1 MLKIKALVNKLHS
14 VETLGCASVICSDK
28 TGTITENK
36 MTVKHI
42 YTDFKEFDVS
52 GTGYKISGEITI
64 GGKSVNPKSYPNL
77 LKLFECSVLCS
88 TAKIESKRVFNKNQ
102 RGMLKSDGE
111 WTVYGD
117 PTETALLIAAA
128 KVNVTKEKII
138 GLRKVSEIP
147 FDSERKMMSIIHD
160 VDGLAVMITKGD
172 IDAILECAAW
182 MKKESEVYP
191 LVNED
196 KIEIR
201 RQAELF
207 AEQGFSVT
215 ALAYK
220 LNEVKISEYSNG
232 SNEDNM
238 VFVGLTADKK
248 NS

>member
-1 MLKIKALVNKLHS
+1 MKHYYINN
-14 VETLGCASVICSDK
+14 EVISDK
-28 TGTITENK
+28 NIDLEQDSYQELLTFEALCNN
-36 MTVKHI
+36 
-42 YTDFKEFDVS
+42 EVS
-52 GTGYKISGEITI
+52 EELATKFARI
-64 GGKSVNPKSYPNL
+64 G
-77 LKLFECSVLCS
+77 
-88 TAKIESKRVFNKNQ
+88 
-102 RGMLKSDGE
+102 
-111 WTVYGD
+111 
-117 PTETALLIAAA
+117 
-128 KVNVTKEKII
+128 
-138 GLRKVSEIP
+138 EIP

-160 VDGLAVMITKGD
+160 VDGLAVMITKGE

-182 MKKESEVYP
+182 MKKGSEVYP

-220 LNEVKISEYSNG
+220 LNEVKISEYSNC
-232 SNEDNM
+232 SSEDNM